1 MFTEHNVS
9 CAQWTC
15 FENNT
20 FFYDAF
26 VFVYFITSSA
36 CKLPLF
42 KLAQATEFLP
52 SLSPLCV
59 SVYLV
64 VLLNVCV
71 NLSVC
76 VCAICLS
83 VCVRALTRALY
94 GSTPVCAICVC
105 ACVCVGLCPGPSAQ
119 QKMMPMEQ
127 HGPYRPPSEER
138 LSPGQQSPL
147 MKGSQRVVTLA
158 QHISVSLLV
167 NDMVFILILKNDY
180 ILLYYISVAF
190 TMIRMIS
197 IQFFS
202 DQSLL

>member
-138 LSPGQQSPL
+138 LSPGQQPQSPL
-147 MKGSQRVVTLA
+147 VKSSQRVVTLA
-158 QHISVSLLV
+158 QHISVSPHTTTEIYFTILYHC
-167 NDMVFILILKNDY
+167 FIYHLKDDFPY
-180 ILLYYISVAF
+180 S
-190 TMIRMIS
+190 S
-197 IQFFS
+197 
-202 DQSLL
+202 